1 MRRLN
6 ITLFPKSPTNKNL
19 ILVEGFLWY
28 NRGLACRGGNNPKD
42 PSMDYEYLKLFRL

>member
-6 ITLFPKSPTNKNL
+6 ITLFSKSPTTKNL

-28 NRGLACRGGNNPKD
+28 NRGLACCGG
-42 PSMDYEYLKLFRL
+42 